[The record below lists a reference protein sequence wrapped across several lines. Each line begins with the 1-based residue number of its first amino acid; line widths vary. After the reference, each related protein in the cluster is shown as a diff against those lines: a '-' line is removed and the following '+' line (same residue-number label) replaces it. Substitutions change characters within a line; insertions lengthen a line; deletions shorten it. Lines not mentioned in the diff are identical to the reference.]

1 MSFQKSTLVKE
12 LYVSRQNLLK
22 YLKNQ
27 EYDISKYE
35 SFNIA
40 EINAMKQNSMAS
52 YDTAQ
57 LNFEVQHQ
65 EDDEKKCSIVYYLKS
80 SLKQSV
86 LEGMIMDYYSE
97 NDKEKCSLIIITLNP
112 MNDSTIKTLKQ
123 LWKKYNEYVAVFD
136 VPGLLFNILEHSFV
150 PKHIKLNSEEKDE
163 IYKRFNIGSD
173 KQLPEISMFDPVAR
187 ALLMRPGELC
197 EITRYDKI
205 SLTNKFYRLCVI

>member
-1 MSFQKSTLVKE
+1 M
-12 LYVSRQNLLK
+12 
-22 YLKNQ
+22 
-27 EYDISKYE
+27 
-35 SFNIA
+35 
-40 EINAMKQNSMAS
+40 
-52 YDTAQ
+52 
-57 LNFEVQHQ
+57 
-65 EDDEKKCSIVYYLKS
+65 
-80 SLKQSV
+80 KQSV

-112 MNDSTIKTLKQ
+112 INDSTIKTLKQ

-163 IYKRFNIGSD
+163 IYKRFNIGND